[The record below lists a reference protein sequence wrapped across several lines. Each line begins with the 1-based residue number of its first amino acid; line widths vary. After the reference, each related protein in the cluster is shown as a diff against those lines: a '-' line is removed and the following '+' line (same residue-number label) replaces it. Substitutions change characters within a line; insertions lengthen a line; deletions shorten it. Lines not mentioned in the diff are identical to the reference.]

1 MRCSR
6 PKAVGRRSLAGDQLR
21 AILGAIAI
29 YRTRSCA
36 LRTILTYQP
45 TLLASKLAERTPTPR
60 RFRQLRIAE
69 NHT

>member
-29 YRTRSCA
+29 YRIRSCA
-36 LRTILTYQP
+36 FLTILTYQP
-45 TLLASKLAERTPTPR
+45 TLPASRPSGRDADAATISAITNSRK
-60 RFRQLRIAE
+60 
-69 NHT
+69 

>member
-6 PKAVGRRSLAGDQLR
+6 PKAAGRRSLAGDQLR
-21 AILGAIAI
+21 AILGAIEI

-45 TLLASKLAERTPTPR
+45 TLPASRLAERTPTLPR
-60 RFRQLRIAE
+60 FQQLRIAE
-69 NHT
+69 NYT

>member
-36 LRTILTYQP
+36 LRTIITYQP
-45 TLLASKLAERTPTPR
+45 TLPASRLAPTPP
-60 RFRQLRIAE
+60 RFRQLRISE
-69 NHT
+69 NDA

>member
-29 YRTRSCA
+29 YRTKSCA

-45 TLLASKLAERTPTPR
+45 TLPASRLAKGTPTPP
-60 RFRQLRIAE
+60 RFRQLQIAE
-69 NHT
+69 NDA

>member
-36 LRTILTYQP
+36 FRTIFTYHHPPRVQ
-45 TLLASKLAERTPTPR
+45 ASGRDADAATISAITNSRK
-60 RFRQLRIAE
+60 
-69 NHT
+69 